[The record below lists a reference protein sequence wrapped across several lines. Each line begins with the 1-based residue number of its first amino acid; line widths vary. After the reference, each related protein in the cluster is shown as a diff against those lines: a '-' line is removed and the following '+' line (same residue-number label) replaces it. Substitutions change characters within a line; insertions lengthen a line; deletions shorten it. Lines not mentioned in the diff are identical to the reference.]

1 MAEEEKD
8 ETKDEE
14 EKEESSDDSS
24 GEGEGEEK
32 EEKEEEINPDDII
45 PETREEIKERKE
57 KEEEEGEA
65 DPEDEKM
72 VGKIVDKRLDQVT
85 KDLRDTKDQMEVDS
99 FIRSKPE
106 YSKYRATALKYM
118 KSPAYNN
125 IPAHNIMAMVASKD
139 QQKLGAQKER
149 EAAENA
155 KNTQSPGST
164 VRKPAGGKVDW
175 STATKE
181 DIDAK
186 KAEIFDR
193 R

>member
-8 ETKDEE
+8 ETTDEE
-14 EKEESSDDSS
+14 EKEEDSGDDSG
-24 GEGEGEEK
+24 GEGDDEGKEKEGEIDP
-32 EEKEEEINPDDII
+32 EEIT
-45 PETREEIKERKE
+45 PETRQKIEEKK
-57 KEEEEGEA
+57 KEEEEGET

-72 VGKIVDKRLDQVT
+72 IGKVVDKRLDQVT

-106 YSKYRATALKYM
+106 FGKYREVALKYM

-139 QQKLGAQKER
+139 LQKLGAQKER

-164 VRKPAGGKVDW
+164 ARKPTGGKTDW
-175 STATKE
+175 SKATRE

>member
-8 ETKDEE
+8 ETTDEE

-72 VGKIVDKRLDQVT
+72 VGKIVDKRLGNIKDQV
-85 KDLRDTKDQMEVDS
+85 EIDS

-106 YSKYRATALKYM
+106 YEKYRATALNWM
-118 KSPAYNN
+118 KDPSYNN

-164 VRKPAGGKVDW
+164 VRKPAGGKTDW

-181 DIDAK
+181 EMAAK